1 MSEPLHRHERE
12 ALAFLARQDGDTPG
26 FVGTEDQLAA
36 WTVFMDLEKRG
47 LVMSVVPGEMM
58 KFYVTEAGRAA
69 LEEAE

>member
-36 WTVFMDLEKRG
+36 WTVFMDLRSEG
-47 LVMSVVPGEMM
+47 LLCLSFP
-58 KFYVTEAGRAA
+58 AR
-69 LEEAE
+69 